1 MSDTAPS
8 SAPKAPADRVG
19 RMGEE
24 AGRIGHDL
32 NNVLGVI
39 SGRAEL
45 MLMHLDRGNAG
56 GARKGVEVILG
67 QMDKMKAL
75 SDELRNLRNIS

>member
-1 MSDTAPS
+1 MSDPAS
-8 SAPKAPADRVG
+8 GSAPEVPTDPVT
-19 RMGEE
+19 RMGED
-24 AGRIGHDL
+24 ARRIGHDL

-45 MLMHLDRGNAG
+45 MLMHLDRGNSD

-75 SDELRNLRNIS
+75 SNELRNLRDGA

>member
-1 MSDTAPS
+1 MSDPAPG
-8 SAPKAPADRVG
+8 SAPEAPTDLVT
-19 RMGEE
+19 RMGED
-24 AGRIGHDL
+24 ARRIGHDL

-45 MLMHLDRGNAG
+45 MVMHLDRGNAD

-67 QMDKMKAL
+67 QMEKMKAL
-75 SDELRNLRNIS
+75 SDELRNLRNGA

>member
-1 MSDTAPS
+1 MTESNLP
-8 SAPKAPADRVG
+8 PAGPAEDRAG

-24 AGRIGHDL
+24 ARRLGHDL
-32 NNVLGVI
+32 NNAIGVV

-45 MLMHLDRGNAG
+45 LLMHLDRGNVD

-67 QMDKMKAL
+67 QMDKLKNL
-75 SDELRNLRNIS
+75 SDSLRGLRHLD